1 MWEVFM
7 NNYNI
12 DRGYYNY
19 INNNY
24 NIPTYEQNVNKSNIF
39 DPYNGLIRGNMFPDL
54 YNTYKIDNP
63 IDIKP
68 MNEQAEML
76 TYIDALCFA
85 CIDLSLYLDI
95 NPNDK
100 DAIEL
105 YNVYRTNL
113 GEYMLMYQNKY
124 GPITKTSDSL
134 NAYPWK
140 WDDSPWS
147 WEKGV

>member
-1 MWEVFM
+1 M

-24 NIPTYEQNVNKSNIF
+24 NIPTYEQNVNQNNIF

-76 TYIDALCFA
+76 TYIDSLCFA
-85 CIDLSLYLDI
+85 CVDLGLYLDI
-95 NPNDK
+95 NPDDK

-105 YNVYRTNL
+105 YNMYRTNL
-113 GEYMLMYQNKY
+113 GEYMVMYQNKY
-124 GPITKTSDSL
+124 GPITRTSDAL

-140 WDDSPWS
+140 WNASPWP

>member
-1 MWEVFM
+1 M

-76 TYIDALCFA
+76 TYIDALYFA

-140 WDDSPWS
+140 WNDSPWP

>member
-1 MWEVFM
+1 M

-24 NIPTYEQNVNKSNIF
+24 NIPTYEQDVNKSNIF

-85 CIDLSLYLDI
+85 CVDLGLYLDV
-95 NPNDK
+95 NPDDK

-140 WDDSPWS
+140 WNDSPWP

>member
-1 MWEVFM
+1 M
-7 NNYNI
+7 NNFNTN
-12 DRGYYNY
+12 RGYYNY

-24 NIPTYEQNVNKSNIF
+24 NIPTYEQNVNESNIF

-63 IDIKP
+63 IDIRP
-68 MNEQAEML
+68 LNEQAEML

-85 CIDLSLYLDI
+85 CVDLGLYLDV
-95 NPNDK
+95 NPDDK

-105 YNVYRTNL
+105 YNLYRTNL

-140 WDDSPWS
+140 WNDSPWP

>member
-1 MWEVFM
+1 MWEEFM

-24 NIPTYEQNVNKSNIF
+24 NIPTYEQNVGQNNMY

-63 IDIKP
+63 IEIKP
-68 MNEQAEML
+68 MNEQADML
-76 TYIDALCFA
+76 TYIDSLCFA
-85 CIDLSLYLDI
+85 CIDLGLYLDI
-95 NPNDK
+95 NPDDK
-100 DAIEL
+100 NAIEL
-105 YNVYRTNL
+105 YNMYRTNL
-113 GEYMLMYQNKY
+113 GEYMVMYQNKY

-140 WDDSPWS
+140 WNDSPWP

>member
-1 MWEVFM
+1 M

-24 NIPTYEQNVNKSNIF
+24 NIPTYEQDVNKSNIF

-105 YNVYRTNL
+105 YNMYRTNL
-113 GEYMLMYQNKY
+113 GEYMIMYQNKY

-140 WDDSPWS
+140 WNDSPWP

>member
-39 DPYNGLIRGNMFPDL
+39 YPYNGLIRGNMFPDL

-105 YNVYRTNL
+105 YNMYRTNL
-113 GEYMLMYQNKY
+113 GEYMIIYQNKY

-140 WDDSPWS
+140 WNDSPWP

>member
-1 MWEVFM
+1 M

-105 YNVYRTNL
+105 YNMYRTNL
-113 GEYMLMYQNKY
+113 GEYMIIYQNKY

-140 WDDSPWS
+140 WNDSPWP

>member
-1 MWEVFM
+1 M

-24 NIPTYEQNVNKSNIF
+24 NIPTYEQDVNKSNIF

-85 CIDLSLYLDI
+85 CTDLSLYLDI

-105 YNVYRTNL
+105 YNMYRTNL
-113 GEYMLMYQNKY
+113 GEYMIMYQNKY

-140 WDDSPWS
+140 WNDSPWP

>member
-1 MWEVFM
+1 M

-19 INNNY
+19 VNNNY
-24 NIPTYEQNVNKSNIF
+24 NIPTYEQTVNQNSIF

-63 IDIKP
+63 IEIKP
-68 MNEQAEML
+68 MNEQADML

-85 CIDLSLYLDI
+85 SIDLGLYLDI
-95 NPNDK
+95 NPDDK
-100 DAIEL
+100 NAIEL
-105 YNVYRTNL
+105 YNMYRTNL
-113 GEYMLMYQNKY
+113 GEYMVMYQNKY
-124 GPITKTSDSL
+124 GPITKTSDAL

-140 WDDSPWS
+140 WNDSPWP